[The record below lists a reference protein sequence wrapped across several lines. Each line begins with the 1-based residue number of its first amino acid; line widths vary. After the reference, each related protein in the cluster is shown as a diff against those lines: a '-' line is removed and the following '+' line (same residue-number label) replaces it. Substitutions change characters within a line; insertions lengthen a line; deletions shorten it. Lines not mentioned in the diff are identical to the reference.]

1 MNVLFFLKPKQE
13 VCVLHKGYTLRQGIE
28 KMRQYGFAAV
38 PVIDEEG
45 RYCGIVTEGDLLRQV
60 LAHED
65 KAEWEQIPLREAMR
79 TDVKKPVNV
88 MADMDELLQLA
99 MSQNFVPVVDDRG
112 MFIGIVTR
120 QDIIRYFAREYGN
133 REKRRRRYDGTAGFA
148 FPWYQDV
155 ELVFLVDGVRKAY
168 GREYMY
174 DMYTYLD
181 AHGELYFIEA
191 LENGAWTPI
200 GDVAFSRADMPI
212 VIGEPAYRGRGVGRK
227 VVRALMDRGRVL
239 GYETLGVR
247 EIYDFNAASIRC
259 FMACGFAP
267 VEKTE
272 QGWRYEAKL

>member
-13 VCVLHKGYTLRQGIE
+13 VCVLHKSYTLRQGIE

-120 QDIIRYFAREYGN
+120 QDIIRYFAREF
-133 REKRRRRYDGTAGFA
+133 R
-148 FPWYQDV
+148 
-155 ELVFLVDGVRKAY
+155 
-168 GREYMY
+168 
-174 DMYTYLD
+174 
-181 AHGELYFIEA
+181 A
-191 LENGAWTPI
+191 LEQKKAEG
-200 GDVAFSRADMPI
+200 
-212 VIGEPAYRGRGVGRK
+212 
-227 VVRALMDRGRVL
+227 
-239 GYETLGVR
+239 
-247 EIYDFNAASIRC
+247 
-259 FMACGFAP
+259 
-267 VEKTE
+267 
-272 QGWRYEAKL
+272 